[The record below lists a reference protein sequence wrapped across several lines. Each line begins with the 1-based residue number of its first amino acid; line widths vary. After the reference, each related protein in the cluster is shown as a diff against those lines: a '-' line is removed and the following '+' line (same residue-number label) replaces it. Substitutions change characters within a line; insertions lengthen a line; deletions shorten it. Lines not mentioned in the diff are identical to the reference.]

1 MKRKLSDT
9 DWSPATTKTSSTFTS
24 LPLDPR
30 LLQAITALNYS
41 VPTPVQQSVIPPALE
56 GKDVLAR
63 AKTGSGKTGAYLLPI
78 LHRLLASQD
87 ITTTSSGGGAG
98 NGNDGE
104 ATEALI
110 LVPTRELAD
119 QVHKVVEQYT
129 AFCGKQITAVN
140 IARNISD
147 SIQQSLLLSH
157 PKIVITTPSRAAIH
171 FNTETLSLA
180 SLKYLV
186 IDEADLILSYGHE
199 NDMQVLSG
207 ALPKGVQTFLMSA
220 TLTDDVEGLQKLFCR
235 HPFVYKPDAR
245 EEAEAGGGEAVKQFY
260 ISTGE
265 DTKFLLLYVIFKLKL
280 IKGKSIIFVAD
291 VDRCY
296 RLRLFLEQFGI
307 RACVLNSELP
317 VNSRLHI
324 VQEFNKNVYEI
335 IIATDENEIMGD
347 EEEEEEDDD
356 GDVGENG
363 NEGADEEGDTTME
376 GTEEGDGE
384 PMKKKK
390 KSTKKKKKTKSRKR
404 DSEYGVSRGVDFQ
417 NVTCVLNFD
426 LPLTSKSYMHRIG
439 RTARAGNS
447 GMALSFYV
455 PKALYGKHRPTS
467 VPSSIND
474 EKVLERIK
482 KQQAKVGH
490 ELKPYNFDMKQL
502 DAFRYRMDDALR
514 AVTKVA
520 VQNARMKELR
530 AELMASE
537 KLKRHFEENPEDLR
551 HLRHDR
557 EIKVVKVQQHMKR
570 VPEYLLGKG
579 RAAGLGL
586 QQGGGSV
593 PFKVGSRRTA
603 RGKQKGKGKGKKA
616 GTGKRKDPLK
626 SFGKKK

>member
-9 DWSPATTKTSSTFTS
+9 DWSPQTFTS

-30 LLQAITALNYS
+30 LLQAIATLNYS
-41 VPTPVQQSVIPPALE
+41 TPTPVQQSVIPPALE
-56 GKDVLAR
+56 GKDILAR
-63 AKTGSGKTGAYLLPI
+63 AKTGSGKTAAYLLPI
-78 LHRLLASQD
+78 LHRILSQ
-87 ITTTSSGGGAG
+87 S
-98 NGNDGE
+98 DGEKEE

-119 QVHKVVEQYT
+119 QVFKVVEGYT
-129 AFCGKQITAVN
+129 KFCGKEVTAVN

-157 PKIVITTPSRAAIH
+157 PKILISTPSRAAIH
-171 FNTETLSLA
+171 FNTETLSLS

-199 NDMQVLSG
+199 NDMQILSG

-220 TLTDDVEGLQKLFCR
+220 TLTDDVQGLEKLFCR
-235 HPFVYKPDAR
+235 HPFVYKPDPV
-245 EEAEAGGGEAVKQFY
+245 EEAGEGEGVKQFY

-324 VQEFNKNVYEI
+324 VREFNKNVYEI
-335 IIATDENEIMGD
+335 IIATDENEIIGDED
-347 EEEEEEDDD
+347 EEEEEED
-356 GDVGENG
+356 V
-363 NEGADEEGDTTME
+363 EGDEDTVME
-376 GTEEGDGE
+376 GTDA
-384 PMKKKK
+384 PPKKKK
-390 KSTKKKKKTKSRKR
+390 KSKKSKPRKR
-404 DSEYGVSRGVDFQ
+404 DAEYGVSRGVDFQ

-426 LPLTSKSYMHRIG
+426 LPLSAKSYTHRIG
-439 RTARAGNS
+439 RTARANNS

-455 PKALYGKHRPTS
+455 PKSLYGKHRPTS
-467 VPSSIND
+467 VATSIND
-474 EKVLERIK
+474 EKILERIK
-482 KQQAKVGH
+482 KQQMKLNREV
-490 ELKPYNFDMKQL
+490 KPYNFDMKQL
-502 DAFRYRMDDALR
+502 EAFRYRMDDALR

-530 AELMASE
+530 AELVASE

-557 EIKVVKVQQHMKR
+557 EIKVVRVQQHMKR

-579 RAAGLGL
+579 KAAGLGL
-586 QQGGGSV
+586 TQAGGSGGSV
-593 PFKVGSRRTA
+593 PFKVGSRKSA
-603 RGKQKGKGKGKKA
+603 RGKGKQKGKKV
-616 GTGKRKDPLK
+616 GKRKDPLK
-626 SFGKKK
+626 SFGRKK

>member
-9 DWSPATTKTSSTFTS
+9 DWSPTTFTS

-30 LLQAITALNYS
+30 ILQAIATLNYS
-41 VPTPVQQSVIPPALE
+41 TPTPVQQSVIPPALE
-56 GKDVLAR
+56 GKDILAR
-63 AKTGSGKTGAYLLPI
+63 AKTGSGKTAAYLLPI
-78 LHRLLASQD
+78 LHRLLTSQD
-87 ITTTSSGGGAG
+87 GNGSSS
-98 NGNDGE
+98 GNDGDNG
-104 ATEALI
+104 AATATTGTEALI

-119 QVHKVVEQYT
+119 QVYKVIEQYT
-129 AFCGKQITAVN
+129 AFCGKLITAVN

-157 PKIVITTPSRAAIH
+157 PKIVISTPSRAAIH

-207 ALPKGVQTFLMSA
+207 ALPKGIQTFLMSA

-235 HPFVYKPDAR
+235 HPFVYKPDAK
-245 EEAEAGGGEAVKQFY
+245 EEDGAGEAVKQFY

-347 EEEEEEDDD
+347 EDEEDDD
-356 GDVGENG
+356 EEEAG
-363 NEGADEEGDTTME
+363 EGDGDIVME
-376 GTEEGDGE
+376 GTAE
-384 PMKKKK
+384 PKKKKK
-390 KSTKKKKKTKSRKR
+390 KSKKSKSRKR
-404 DSEYGVSRGVDFQ
+404 DTEYGVSRGVDFQ

-439 RTARAGNS
+439 RTARAGNT

-455 PKALYGKHRPTS
+455 PKTLYGKHRPTS
-467 VPSSIND
+467 VASSVND

-482 KQQAKVGH
+482 KQQGKLDR

-530 AELMASE
+530 AELLASE

-579 RAAGLGL
+579 KAAGMGL
-586 QQGGGSV
+586 QQGGSV
-593 PFKVGSRRTA
+593 PFKVGSRKTA
-603 RGKQKGKGKGKKA
+603 RGKQKGKGRKV
-616 GTGKRKDPLK
+616 GKRKDPLK
-626 SFGKKK
+626 SFGTKKK

>member
-9 DWSPATTKTSSTFTS
+9 DWSPTSFTS

-30 LLQAITALNYS
+30 LLQAIATLNYS
-41 VPTPVQQSVIPPALE
+41 TPTPVQQSVIPPALE
-56 GKDVLAR
+56 GKDILAR
-63 AKTGSGKTGAYLLPI
+63 AKTGSGKTAAYLLPI
-78 LHRLLASQD
+78 LHRILTSQQD
-87 ITTTSSGGGAG
+87 V
-98 NGNDGE
+98 NNVNNNDGE
-104 ATEALI
+104 GGSGGSTAATEALI

-119 QVHKVVEQYT
+119 QVYKVIEQYT
-129 AFCGKQITAVN
+129 TFCGKQITAVN

-157 PKIVITTPSRAAIH
+157 PKIVISTPSRAAIH
-171 FNTETLSLA
+171 FNTETLSLE

-207 ALPKGVQTFLMSA
+207 ALPKGIQTFLMSA

-245 EEAEAGGGEAVKQFY
+245 EEDGADGAEVVKQFY
-260 ISTGE
+260 I
-265 DTKFLLLYVIFKLKL
+265 
-280 IKGKSIIFVAD
+280 
-291 VDRCY
+291 RCY

-347 EEEEEEDDD
+347 EEEEDDD
-356 GDVGENG
+356 EEEEVEVEEQATGE
-363 NEGADEEGDTTME
+363 DGDTTME
-376 GTEEGDGE
+376 GMESEGN
-384 PMKKKK
+384 PPNKKKK
-390 KSTKKKKKTKSRKR
+390 KSKRKSSTHRKR
-404 DSEYGVSRGVDFQ
+404 DTEYGVSRGVDFQ

-426 LPLTSKSYMHRIG
+426 LPVTSKSYMHRIG

-455 PKALYGKHRPTS
+455 PKPLYGKHRPTS
-467 VPSSIND
+467 VASSVND

-482 KQQAKVGH
+482 KQQAKLGR

-502 DAFRYRMDDALR
+502 EAFRYRMDDALR

-530 AELMASE
+530 AELVASE

-557 EIKVVKVQQHMKR
+557 EIKVVRVQQHMKR

-579 RAAGLGL
+579 KAAGMGMN
-586 QQGGGSV
+586 QGGSV
-593 PFKVGSRRTA
+593 PFKVGSSRKTA
-603 RGKQKGKGKGKKA
+603 RGKGKHKGKKV
-616 GTGKRKDPLK
+616 GKRKDPLK
-626 SFGKKK
+626 SFGKGRKK

>member
-9 DWSPATTKTSSTFTS
+9 DWSPATFTS

-30 LLQAITALNYS
+30 ILQAIATLNYS
-41 VPTPVQQSVIPPALE
+41 TPTPVQQSVIPPALE
-56 GKDVLAR
+56 GKDILAR
-63 AKTGSGKTGAYLLPI
+63 AKTGSGKTAAYLLPI
-78 LHRLLASQD
+78 LHRILTSQD
-87 ITTTSSGGGAG
+87 GNG

-104 ATEALI
+104 AVVAATEALI

-119 QVHKVVEQYT
+119 QVHKVIEQYT
-129 AFCGKQITAVN
+129 TYCGKQITAVN
-140 IARNISD
+140 IARNVSD
-147 SIQQSLLLSH
+147 SIQQSLILSH
-157 PKIVITTPSRAAIH
+157 PKILISTPSRAAIH

-207 ALPKGVQTFLMSA
+207 ALPKGIQTFLMSA

-235 HPFVYKPDAR
+235 HPFVYKPDAK
-245 EEAEAGGGEAVKQFY
+245 EEDGGGEGVKQFY

-347 EEEEEEDDD
+347 EDDEEDDD
-356 GDVGENG
+356 DE
-363 NEGADEEGDTTME
+363 NEGEGGVDGDTVMK
-376 GTEEGDGE
+376 GTDEQ
-384 PMKKKK
+384 PKKKKK
-390 KSTKKKKKTKSRKR
+390 KSKKSKTGKR
-404 DSEYGVSRGVDFQ
+404 DAEYGVSRGVDFQ

-455 PKALYGKHRPTS
+455 PKPLYGKHRPTS
-467 VPSSIND
+467 IPSSIND

-482 KQQAKVGH
+482 KQQGKLHH

-502 DAFRYRMDDALR
+502 EAFRYRMDDALR

-520 VQNARMKELR
+520 VRNARMKELR
-530 AELMASE
+530 AELVASE

-579 RAAGLGL
+579 KAAGMGL

-593 PFKVGSRRTA
+593 PFKVGSRKTA
-603 RGKQKGKGKGKKA
+603 RGKGKQKGKKV
-616 GTGKRKDPLK
+616 GKRKDPLK
-626 SFGKKK
+626 SFGRKK

>member
-9 DWSPATTKTSSTFTS
+9 DWSPTSFTS

-30 LLQAITALNYS
+30 LLQAIATLNYS
-41 VPTPVQQSVIPPALE
+41 TPTPVQQSVIPPALE
-56 GKDVLAR
+56 GKDILAR
-63 AKTGSGKTGAYLLPI
+63 AKTGSGKTAAYLLPI
-78 LHRLLASQD
+78 LHRILQSQQD
-87 ITTTSSGGGAG
+87 VNNVNS
-98 NGNDGE
+98 NDGE
-104 ATEALI
+104 GGSGGSAATTEALI

-119 QVHKVVEQYT
+119 QVYKVIEQYT
-129 AFCGKQITAVN
+129 TFCGKQITAVN

-157 PKIVITTPSRAAIH
+157 PKIVISTPSRATIH
-171 FNTETLSLA
+171 FNTETLSLE

-207 ALPKGVQTFLMSA
+207 ALPKGIQTFLMSA

-245 EEAEAGGGEAVKQFY
+245 EEDGADGAEVVKQFY

-347 EEEEEEDDD
+347 EEEEEEEEDDD
-356 GDVGENG
+356 DDEVEVEEQAAGE
-363 NEGADEEGDTTME
+363 DGDTTME
-376 GTEEGDGE
+376 GMESEGN
-384 PMKKKK
+384 PPPKKKK
-390 KSTKKKKKTKSRKR
+390 KSKRKSSTHRKR
-404 DSEYGVSRGVDFQ
+404 DTEYGISRGVDFQ

-426 LPLTSKSYMHRIG
+426 LPVTSKSYMHRIG

-455 PKALYGKHRPTS
+455 PKPLYGKHRPTS
-467 VPSSIND
+467 VASSVKD

-482 KQQAKVGH
+482 KQQAKLGR

-502 DAFRYRMDDALR
+502 EAFRYRMDDALR

-530 AELMASE
+530 AELVASE

-557 EIKVVKVQQHMKR
+557 EIKVVRVQQHMKR

-579 RAAGLGL
+579 KAAGMGL
-586 QQGGGSV
+586 NKDGSV
-593 PFKVGSRRTA
+593 PFKVGSSRKTA
-603 RGKQKGKGKGKKA
+603 RGKGKQKGKKV
-616 GTGKRKDPLK
+616 GKRKDPLK
-626 SFGKKK
+626 SFGKGRKK

>member
-9 DWSPATTKTSSTFTS
+9 DWSPTSFTS

-30 LLQAITALNYS
+30 LLQAIATLNYS
-41 VPTPVQQSVIPPALE
+41 TPTPVQQSVIPPALE
-56 GKDVLAR
+56 GKDILAR
-63 AKTGSGKTGAYLLPI
+63 AKTGSGKTAAYLLPI
-78 LHRLLASQD
+78 LHRILTSQQD
-87 ITTTSSGGGAG
+87 VNNVNS
-98 NGNDGE
+98 NDGE
-104 ATEALI
+104 GGSGGSAAATEALI

-119 QVHKVVEQYT
+119 QVYKVIEQYT
-129 AFCGKQITAVN
+129 TFCGKQITAVN

-157 PKIVITTPSRAAIH
+157 PKIVISTPSRAAIH
-171 FNTETLSLA
+171 FNTETLSLE

-207 ALPKGVQTFLMSA
+207 ALPKGIQTFLMSA

-235 HPFVYKPDAR
+235 HPFVYKPDAK
-245 EEAEAGGGEAVKQFY
+245 EEDGADGAEVVKQFY
-260 ISTGE
+260 I
-265 DTKFLLLYVIFKLKL
+265 
-280 IKGKSIIFVAD
+280 
-291 VDRCY
+291 

-347 EEEEEEDDD
+347 EEEEEDDD
-356 GDVGENG
+356 D
-363 NEGADEEGDTTME
+363 DEEVEEGQAAGEDGDTTME
-376 GTEEGDGE
+376 GMESEGN
-384 PMKKKK
+384 PPPKKKK
-390 KSTKKKKKTKSRKR
+390 KSKRKSSTHRKR
-404 DSEYGVSRGVDFQ
+404 DTEYGVSRGVDFQ

-426 LPLTSKSYMHRIG
+426 LPVTSKSYMHRIG

-447 GMALSFYV
+447 GMALSFYI
-455 PKALYGKHRPTS
+455 PKPLYGKHRPTS
-467 VPSSIND
+467 VASSAKD

-482 KQQAKVGH
+482 KQQAKLGR

-502 DAFRYRMDDALR
+502 EAFRYRMDDALR

-530 AELMASE
+530 AELVASE

-557 EIKVVKVQQHMKR
+557 EIKVVRVQQHMKR

-579 RAAGLGL
+579 KAAGMGL
-586 QQGGGSV
+586 NKGGSV
-593 PFKVGSRRTA
+593 PFKVGSSRKTA
-603 RGKQKGKGKGKKA
+603 RGKGKQKGKKV
-616 GTGKRKDPLK
+616 GKRKDPLK
-626 SFGKKK
+626 SFGKGRKK

>member
-9 DWSPATTKTSSTFTS
+9 DWSPTTFTS

-30 LLQAITALNYS
+30 ILQAIATLNYS
-41 VPTPVQQSVIPPALE
+41 TPTPVQQSVIPPALE
-56 GKDVLAR
+56 GKDILAR
-63 AKTGSGKTGAYLLPI
+63 AKTGSGKTAAYLLPI
-78 LHRLLASQD
+78 LHRILTSQD
-87 ITTTSSGGGAG
+87 GGNINNG
-98 NGNDGE
+98 GNDGE
-104 ATEALI
+104 AVGGTEALI

-119 QVHKVVEQYT
+119 QVYKVIEQYT
-129 AFCGKQITAVN
+129 AFCGKLVTAVN

-157 PKIVITTPSRAAIH
+157 PKIVISTPSRAAIH
-171 FNTETLSLA
+171 FNTETLSLS

-207 ALPKGVQTFLMSA
+207 ALPKGIQTFLMSA

-235 HPFVYKPDAR
+235 HPFVYKPDAK
-245 EEAEAGGGEAVKQFY
+245 EEDGVGEVVKQFY

-347 EEEEEEDDD
+347 EDEEEEEEEVVGGED
-356 GDVGENG
+356 GDTV
-363 NEGADEEGDTTME
+363 ME
-376 GTEEGDGE
+376 GTETESQ
-384 PMKKKK
+384 PKKKKK
-390 KSTKKKKKTKSRKR
+390 KSKKSKPRKR
-404 DSEYGVSRGVDFQ
+404 DTEYGVSRGVDFQ

-426 LPLTSKSYMHRIG
+426 LPTSSKSYMHRIG

-455 PKALYGKHRPTS
+455 PKPLYGKHRPTS
-467 VPSSIND
+467 VPSSVHD

-482 KQQAKVGH
+482 KQQKKLDH
-490 ELKPYNFDMKQL
+490 EFKPYNFDMKQL
-502 DAFRYRMDDALR
+502 EAFRYRMDDALR

-530 AELMASE
+530 AELVASE

-557 EIKVVKVQQHMKR
+557 EIKVVRVQQHMKR

-579 RAAGLGL
+579 KAAGMGL
-586 QQGGGSV
+586 QQSGGSI
-593 PFKVGSRRTA
+593 PFKVGSRKTA
-603 RGKQKGKGKGKKA
+603 RGKGKQKGKKV
-616 GTGKRKDPLK
+616 GKRKDPLK
-626 SFGKKK
+626 SFGKGKKKK